1 MLGLGLLVRLGR
13 QVLAGPV
20 ADSGVLPAGYY
31 RHLVLAALEE
41 EDFPGA
47 LRHLK
52 WAENPLLAQIMVLRL
67 RLLSARHRQ
76 QLSAIEDLLRSE
88 LTAGAPG
95 AIRVPAGRRGP
106 GPGIPPG
113 LRNPGAGALGQAGDR
128 PPPSSDP
135 EKAGTGPATTSD
147 HPGNSSRH
155 GTGKAACGPVFF
167 VASALP

>member
-52 WAENPLLAQIMVLRL
+52 WVERP
-67 RLLSARHRQ
+67 
-76 QLSAIEDLLRSE
+76 
-88 LTAGAPG
+88 APG
-95 AIRVPAGRRGP
+95 PDHHAPPAAAERRAPAAVGGRP
-106 GPGIPPG
+106 GP
-113 LRNPGAGALGQAGDR
+113 LALGVERRRAGSATR
-128 PPPSSDP
+128 P
-135 EKAGTGPATTSD
+135 
-147 HPGNSSRH
+147 
-155 GTGKAACGPVFF
+155 C
-167 VASALP
+167 